1 MKPATEELGGILL
14 EAGLPETLEGV
25 PIYADFRN
33 MIRFSLILQDAH
45 LSAAEK
51 TCCGLQQLFGE
62 LPPGDTNHAVELLL
76 WFYHGGKTPEDGGEA
91 SGQGRR
97 PERAYDFAQDAGH
110 IYAAFLQAYH
120 VDLLEVGFLHWW
132 AFLALL
138 DDLPEDTALAKIIQW
153 RTMDLAKVKD
163 KELRAYY
170 AELKKRFSLEAPL
183 SREVSLEEI
192 TRRNLERM
200 DRRFAEA
207 ERRRQ
212 ERAAAAREKAL
223 NDAAGAP

>member
-1 MKPATEELGGILL
+1 MKTATEELGGILL
-14 EAGLPETLEGV
+14 ETGLPETLEGV

-33 MIRFSLILQDAH
+33 MIRFSLILQDEH

-51 TCCGLQQLFGE
+51 TCCGLQQLFGT
-62 LPPGDTNHAVELLL
+62 LPPGDTAHAVELLL
-76 WFYHGGKTPEDGGEA
+76 WFYHGGRTPQEEEGEA
-91 SGQGRR
+91 APARGRR

-120 VDLLEVGFLHWW
+120 VDLLAVDFLHWW

-153 RTMDLAKVKD
+153 RTMDLSKVKD

-170 AELKKRFSLEAPL
+170 AQLKKRFSLEAPL
-183 SREVSLEEI
+183 SRELSLEEI
-192 TRRNLERM
+192 TRRNLERV

-212 ERAAAAREKAL
+212 EKLQRE
-223 NDAAGAP
+223 GADGMD